1 MSEPLY
7 MKKNTGYPD
16 ITAINSRNRSLN
28 NFLHLPRLLPTR
40 SLSMGAIVLLL
51 FFVSCKTQ
59 KPLQETMLKP
69 VESPTIKKKTY
80 NEILINVFITS
91 QLMNPDLSQEDRT
104 LLKTFYNEHDNMPVW
119 LNKKNDK
126 DIPELIDNLGL
137 AWTDGLQVNQ
147 AELNAIRGDLEKLSS
162 LSPADSIFPGLI
174 ARTDIRLTKAWF
186 DYAEQLQRGLID
198 PGLFGTGW
206 ETVHQQHNLPQILTD
221 ALKHHK
227 IKESFEEVRPHY
239 KQYNLLREKLI
250 LLMRERENGGWP
262 VPGYFTTLEPGD
274 TSNSVVAVRK
284 LLTRTGDLKKPDPD
298 QVKSDIYDRDLE
310 AAVVL
315 FQQRHG
321 LKPDGILGRNTQ
333 NQMNKTIDYRIGQ
346 IVVNLERMRWLPDQ
360 HDKETIVVNIPEFVL
375 RTYKKDRLTG
385 EMNVVVGER
394 DNQTPILL
402 DTMTYIVFNPTWNVP
417 PSIAR
422 REMLPMIKSDTT
434 FLERNHY
441 VMLRGSY
448 ISYDT
453 VDPKKV
459 DWTKI
464 NKDNFSFRIVQK
476 PGGINALGKVKFL
489 FPNNQNIY
497 LHDTPAKHLF
507 KEYTRDF
514 SHGCVRLQDPQR
526 LARHLLN
533 KQIPKDSLQRII
545 AGNKTVRVKLEE
557 TPIVFLIYQ
566 TTWVDDKGRLNF
578 RDDVYRFDEKM
589 MAILRREAG
598 GKNTWS
604 QLPVDNLD

>member
-1 MSEPLY
+1 
-7 MKKNTGYPD
+7 MKKIIGNQD
-16 ITAINSRNRSLN
+16 IPSMNSGKRNRTN
-28 NFLHLPRLLPTR
+28 PTHLQYLLPTR
-40 SLSMGAIVLLL
+40 SLSLGAIVLLL

-59 KPLQETMLKP
+59 KPLRESMLKP

-91 QLMNPDLSQEDRT
+91 QLMNPDLSQEDQT
-104 LLKTFYNEHDNMPVW
+104 LLKTFYKDHENMPVW

-126 DIPELIDNLGL
+126 DIPELIDNLNM
-137 AWTDGLQVNQ
+137 AWSDGLQVNQ
-147 AELNAIRGDLEKLSS
+147 GELNMIRRDLEKLSA

-186 DYAEQLQRGLID
+186 DYAEELQRGLID
-198 PGLFGTGW
+198 PKLFGAGW
-206 ETVHQQHNLPQILTD
+206 ETAHHQHNLPQILTD
-221 ALKHHK
+221 ALRRHK
-227 IKESFEEVRPHY
+227 IKESFDEVRPHY
-239 KQYNLLREKLI
+239 KQYNLLREKLA
-250 LLMRERENGGWP
+250 LLIRERDNDGWP
-262 VPGYFTTLEPGD
+262 LPGYFNTLEPGD
-274 TSNSVVAVRK
+274 TSTSVVAVRK
-284 LLTRTGDLKKPDPD
+284 LLTRTGDLKKSDPE
-298 QVKSDIYDRDLE
+298 QAGSDIYDRDLQT
-310 AAVVL
+310 AVVI

-333 NQMNKTIDYRIGQ
+333 EQMNKTIDYRIGQ
-346 IVVNLERMRWLPDQ
+346 IIVNLERMRWLPDQ

-375 RTYKKDRLTG
+375 RTYKKSRLTG

-394 DNQTPILL
+394 DNQTPILI

-422 REMLPMIKSDTT
+422 KEMLPMIKRDST

-448 ISYDT
+448 VSFDT

-464 NKDNFSFRIVQK
+464 NKENFSFRIVQK

-489 FPNNQNIY
+489 FPNSQNIY

-514 SHGCVRLQDPQR
+514 SHGCVRLQDPER

-545 AGNKTVRVKLEE
+545 TGNKTVRVKLEE
-557 TPIVFLIYQ
+557 TPVVFIVYQ
-566 TTWVDDKGRLNF
+566 STWVDDKGKLNF
-578 RDDVYRFDEKM
+578 RDDIYRFDEKM
-589 MAILRREAG
+589 MAILRQGAE

-604 QLPVDNLD
+604 RLPVGTGD